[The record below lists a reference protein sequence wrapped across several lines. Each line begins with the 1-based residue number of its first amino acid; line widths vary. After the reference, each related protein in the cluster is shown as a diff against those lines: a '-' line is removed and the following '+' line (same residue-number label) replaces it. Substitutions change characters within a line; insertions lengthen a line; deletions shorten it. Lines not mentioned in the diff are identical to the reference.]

1 MLIFT
6 IMVRVRNMDCLNHT
20 RPKTNA
26 IMSDM
31 KGTIGHKLVSI
42 MTVYALI
49 VKHFFT
55 TIVKHL
61 IVETAS
67 GCNGQSKFNPWLGQT
82 RDYKIGTVICCFS
95 FSACCIKE

>member
-1 MLIFT
+1 
-6 IMVRVRNMDCLNHT
+6 MDCLNHT

-61 IVETAS
+61 IV
-67 GCNGQSKFNPWLGQT
+67 
-82 RDYKIGTVICCFS
+82 
-95 FSACCIKE
+95 